1 MASPTRWTWVWVNS
15 GRWWWTGRPGV
26 LRFMGSQI
34 VGHDWVTELN
44 WTELKVLQGSLL
56 TYSFMYG
63 HSTHSLMNTDWI
75 RHWEYKNASAP
86 ACTSKVLTVYSGPLS
101 PLSWEMLT
109 CKCRNYRLR
118 ELSNSLKC
126 TQLVTITPLSVG
138 SRLSKSCSPCTMEQ
152 SHRNQWF
159 AHKETEGMGKEF
171 YPLRMGLRGRLLSY
185 WWRIL
190 SSGK

>member
-1 MASPTRWTWVWVNS
+1 
-15 GRWWWTGRPGV
+15 
-26 LRFMGSQI
+26 MGSQI

-56 TYSFMYG
+56 TYSSMYG

-171 YPLRMGLRGRLLSY
+171 HPLRMGLRGRLLSY